1 MALAGVVACAEDPR
15 GNSRARGKTSELAG
29 AIGPMT
35 ASSPLSLLSVVIPA
49 RDEQDSI
56 ASTIEHPH
64 IELHLR
70 NVPHEIIAVDDGS
83 RDKTWQ
89 FIRELRKQLL

>member
-1 MALAGVVACAEDPR
+1 
-15 GNSRARGKTSELAG
+15 
-29 AIGPMT
+29 MT

-56 ASTIEHPH
+56 ASTIEHLH

-70 NVPHEIIAVDDGS
+70 DVPHEIIAVDDGS
-83 RDKTWQ
+83 RDKDLQ
-89 FIRELRKQLL
+89 FLTGLQGRVPE